1 MKNPFRP
8 GDVQHTT
15 IVVTE
20 SMLARFA
27 DVPGGGLIHP
37 VLSTFAVA
45 HEAEWC
51 CRQFV
56 LAMLEPGEQGVGSYV
71 SVEHVAPAPLG
82 ARVTFTATLLAVEG
96 NRIRCRYAAHAEGA
110 EGPRLIAKGE
120 QEQRIL
126 DAARF
131 AQTIARLKG

>member
-8 GDVQHTT
+8 GDVQRTA

-20 SMLARFA
+20 AMLARFA
-27 DVPGGGLIHP
+27 EGPGGGLIHP
-37 VLSTFAVA
+37 VLSTFSVA

-56 LAMLEPGEQGVGSYV
+56 LGMLEAGEQGVGSYV
-71 SVEHVAPAPLG
+71 SVEHVSPAPLG
-82 ARVTFTATLLAVEG
+82 ARVTFTATLVAVEG
-96 NRIRCRYAAHAEGA
+96 NRIRCRYEAHAEGP
-110 EGPRLIAKGE
+110 EGPRLIARGE

-131 AQTIARLKG
+131 AQTIERLKS